1 VDSPNLDPNVVPKPD
16 PAPLTPDTP
25 NLTPP
30 WASSPPAAAT
40 SDPSGEPR
48 TAPTSPLWWSAPVV
62 PPPMGPMTT
71 PTPQHRPRRGSGFAS
86 LLAAAVL
93 GAAIASGGTFAA
105 VETLSV
111 GTAPTATPTATSAAN
126 AANQASAR
134 SAPSGDPDAE
144 IVQAAAAVSPA
155 VVTITTT
162 STQNGGFGRSFQ
174 ATGIGSGTIFA
185 SSGWILTNRHVVE
198 GSTTVSVQ
206 LADGRTFTGTV
217 YGLSST
223 TDLAI
228 VKITATGLPT
238 AVVGDSSTLVV
249 GQRVIAIGDPLGDF
263 QNTVTTGIVSA
274 LGRSI
279 DVETE
284 HLTGL
289 IQTDAAINPGNS
301 GGPLLNTSGKVIG
314 INTATAS
321 SAQGIAFAI
330 PAAMAQPLITA
341 ALAGQPIP

>member
-1 VDSPNLDPNVVPKPD
+1 VDLSNLDPNVPP
-16 PAPLTPDTP
+16 TPDASAP
-25 NLTPP
+25 SPDAPAVPSPWAAAPP
-30 WASSPPAAAT
+30 WATAAPEPPV
-40 SDPSGEPR
+40 EPR
-48 TAPTSPLWWSAPVV
+48 AAPTTPLWWSPPVGSPPAP
-62 PPPMGPMTT
+62 PRLPSGT
-71 PTPQHRPRRGSGFAS
+71 PRRGAGFAS

-105 VETLSV
+105 VEALGPAS
-111 GTAPTATPTATSAAN
+111 TPTAAPTPTAAAN
-126 AANQASAR
+126 SANQASSKVA
-134 SAPSGDPDAE
+134 ASGDPDADV
-144 IVQAAAAVSPA
+144 VQVAAKLGPA

-162 STQNGGFGRSFQ
+162 STQGGGFGGQFQ
-174 ATGIGSGTIFA
+174 TTGIGSGTIFNSA
-185 SSGWILTNRHVVE
+185 GWILTNRHVVE
-198 GSTTVSVQ
+198 GASTVSVQ

-217 YGLSST
+217 YGVSST

-228 VKITATGLPT
+228 VKIDATGLPT
-238 AVVGDSSTLVV
+238 AAMGDSSSLVV

-279 DVETE
+279 DVENE

-301 GGPLLNTSGKVIG
+301 GGPLLDTSGKVIG

-321 SAQGIAFAI
+321 SAQGIAFAL